1 MLQVQQIS
9 NTKEKEKCEMPPE
22 NNNGGD
28 PQNKE
33 TTFTQEQVQKM
44 IDEAVNKNNEK
55 VTAEF
60 KDHIKK
66 LNEEN
71 ASKRIDLKASKE
83 FKEALAEVLGFKPE
97 EAKET
102 DVLNARITEIVN
114 ENKELVAKFEA
125 AQKEASTLKK
135 QAQVA
140 ELLKKAGLK
149 DKAMNLVQLDAENL
163 DEAVKK
169 IAEEYPELKVNFNTG
184 GGGSN
189 PASFNN
195 PTMPNPYKK
204 ETLNLTKQTL
214 LEQNNP
220 TLAAKFKAEAGV
232 K

>member
-22 NNNGGD
+22 NTNGGE

-83 FKEALAEVLGFKPE
+83 FKQTLAEVLGFKPE
-97 EAKET
+97 EASET
-102 DVLNARITEIVN
+102 EVLNARITEIVN
-114 ENKELVAKFEA
+114 ANKELTEKFEA

-149 DKAMNLVQLDAENL
+149 DKAMNLIQLDAENL

-195 PTMPNPYKK
+195 PSMPNPYKK
-204 ETLNLTKQTL
+204 ETLNLTKQYL

>member
-1 MLQVQQIS
+1 
-9 NTKEKEKCEMPPE
+9 MPG
-22 NNNGGD
+22 NDKGGE

-33 TTFTQEQVQKM
+33 TFTKEEVQTM

-66 LNEEN
+66 LNDEN

-83 FKEALAEVLGFKPE
+83 FKEALAEALGFKPDE
-97 EAKET
+97 VKET
-102 DVLNARITEIVN
+102 DVLNAKITEIVN
-114 ENKELVAKFEA
+114 ANKDLTAKFEA
-125 AQKEASTLKK
+125 AQKEAATLRKK
-135 QAQVA
+135 AEVS

-163 DEAVKK
+163 DEAVNK
-169 IAEEYPELKVNFNTG
+169 IAEEYPELKVNFNL

-189 PASFNN
+189 PGNFNN
-195 PTMPNPYKK
+195 PSMPNPYKK
-204 ETLNLTKQTL
+204 ETLNLTKQMQ

-220 TLAAKFKAEAGV
+220 TLAEKFKAEAGL

>member
-1 MLQVQQIS
+1 
-9 NTKEKEKCEMPPE
+9 MPPE

-44 IDEAVNKNNEK
+44 IDEAVSKNNEK

-83 FKEALAEVLGFKPE
+83 FKEALAEALGFKPE

-102 DVLNARITEIVN
+102 DVLNAKITEIVN
-114 ENKELVAKFEA
+114 ANKELSAKFEA

-135 QAQVA
+135 KAEVS

-189 PASFNN
+189 PANFNN